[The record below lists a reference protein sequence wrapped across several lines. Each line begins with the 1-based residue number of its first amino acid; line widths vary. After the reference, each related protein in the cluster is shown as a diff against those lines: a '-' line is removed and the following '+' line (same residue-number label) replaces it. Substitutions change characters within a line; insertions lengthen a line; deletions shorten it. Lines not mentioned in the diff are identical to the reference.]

1 MVRALRGW
9 VIGIWVSAA
18 AFAALDARAQTNSPA
33 DSDDI
38 IVRAER
44 GNRTLRETATS
55 VVVLTERDLGPGTH
69 TTYDVL
75 DRIPNIVATRGSNN
89 APAVRGVDGGGGA
102 NAVTAFFA
110 GSRPRV
116 NFLVDGRT
124 LTFNEAMYLDGG
136 IWDMQQIE
144 VYRGP
149 QSTLQ
154 GRNAIGGVIAIQTAD
169 PTFDWHGRG
178 RTLIGEDDLFQVSG
192 AVGGPIVRDALAF
205 RMSADYRREDA
216 FINIPAYEQLSHPE
230 RYRSLNLRGK
240 LLLEP
245 AGAPEFRS
253 LLTVSYTDAY
263 APQALGVRQ
272 PYKGLNYSNAF
283 MPRFHTKATVGSLDT
298 SWKLS
303 DGIMLSAF
311 LSATDFRVNRYINP
325 GSGIAQIDGTEY
337 TAEPRIRFGNGN
349 DQLSGFLAA
358 YLFRAKQDETID
370 LFGGGAY
377 DDRTD
382 TRAVFGEITYRPTSK
397 TNLTVGS
404 RYEEEE
410 RDRVGGA
417 GPFPI
422 DFHET
427 FRAFLP
433 SATLAISPNEQITYG
448 ASIKRGYNAGGA
460 GFAFNP
466 PFTSFQ
472 YDKETVWNYEGFVRT
487 KLFDNRLSLNGN
499 IFFNDYSGLQL
510 PFDVAQNPAAP
521 ATIVRN
527 AERATTYGVELE
539 ARFRALPELDLFASA
554 GVLKTKVNRYDD
566 PSIEGN
572 DLPRAPA
579 FSFTAGFSAT
589 PFAGFDVSADVR
601 YTDAYF
607 SDVFNNARGRTD
619 PYALINAQLGYR
631 IGGARLFVSA
641 TNLLDS
647 NEPILLLP
655 GASPAQDTAYLTR
668 SRRVSGGVEF
678 SF

>member
-1 MVRALRGW
+1 MRAPRGW
-9 VIGIWVSAA
+9 VTGIGISAA
-18 AFAALDARAQTNSPA
+18 AFAAAEANAQTSSLPNS
-33 DSDDI
+33 DEI
-38 IVRAER
+38 IVQAER

-55 VVVLTERDLGPGTH
+55 VVVLTEGDLGPGTQ

-75 DRIPNIVATRGSNN
+75 DSIPNIVATRGSNN

-124 LTFNEAMYLDGG
+124 LSFNEAMYIDGG

-169 PTFDWHGRG
+169 PTFNWQGRG
-178 RTLIGEDDLFQVSG
+178 RALIGEDDLYQVSG
-192 AVGGPIVRDALAF
+192 AVGGPILQDALAF
-205 RMSADYRREDA
+205 RVSADYRRENA
-216 FINIPAYEQLSHPE
+216 FIHIPAYEQLPHPE
-230 RYRSLNLRGK
+230 RYRSVSLRGK

-245 AGAPEFRS
+245 AGAPDFRS

-272 PYKGLNYSNAF
+272 PYQDLEYSNPF
-283 MPRFHTKATVGSLDT
+283 MPRFRTKATVGSLDT
-298 SWKLS
+298 SWKLAG
-303 DGIMLSAF
+303 GITLSAF

-337 TAEPRIRFGNGN
+337 TAEPRIRFGDSN
-349 DQLSGFLAA
+349 DELSGFIAG
-358 YLFRAKQDETID
+358 YLFHAKQDETID
-370 LFGGGAY
+370 LFGGGSY
-377 DDRTD
+377 KDRTD
-382 TRAVFGEITYRPTSK
+382 TRAVFGEITYRPTARI
-397 TNLTVGS
+397 NLTIGS

-433 SATLAISPNEQITYG
+433 SATISVSPNEQITYG

-466 PFTSFQ
+466 PFTSFE
-472 YDKETVWNYEGFVRT
+472 YDKETVWNYEGFVRAR
-487 KLFDNRLSLNGN
+487 LFDNRLSLNGN

-510 PFDVAQNPAAP
+510 PFDLAQNPAAP

-527 AERATTYGVELE
+527 AERATTYGAELE
-539 ARFRALPELDLFASA
+539 ARFRALPELELFTSA

-589 PFAGFDVSADVR
+589 PLPGFDVSADVR

-619 PYALINAQLGYR
+619 AYALVNAQLGYR
-631 IGGARLFVSA
+631 IGGARLFLSA
-641 TNLLDS
+641 TNLFDS
-647 NEPILLLP
+647 REPILLLP
-655 GASPAQDTAYLTR
+655 GATPALDTAYLTR

-678 SF
+678 AF